1 MKKHEKSVGSHAGF
15 LLLALLTSIMT
26 LLSAC
31 GQNPTSG
38 DLPSQ
43 AVSAIYVLDSAGLLK
58 AIRHDDGKLLWQ
70 QRIATQGYGYSG
82 VLTVA
87 NQVVYV
93 VQSGEMSSTVT
104 ALDSTH
110 GSFLWHTQVPLVKD
124 SSGMLR
130 QETVKVVGNILVAE
144 IDGGQPNLPRE
155 LYALRTDTRAL
166 LWETTESDS
175 CCRGLTVV
183 SRDTISLV
191 TNHHLATFQ
200 TSTVDTF
207 QTSTGRR
214 LWQYRLD
221 GPHEVILG
229 MTALSGTIYVSTP
242 SIVWNGVRVQSQT
255 GKVLAL
261 RSSNGTT
268 VWTRTSPLL
277 SYIVGAASGVLIVQ
291 SDMGLEALR
300 TSDGTQLWQY
310 KEAGNVHHWFSY
322 ITVVNTTVF
331 VAGNSGF
338 SYADIGSILQALQLS
353 NGARLWVYRQTTG
366 VITLIGASSG
376 TLYCLLKSDF
386 QYKIAALRISDSKQL
401 WSYSL
406 DNAVNYDDAVIA
418 S

>member
-1 MKKHEKSVGSHAGF
+1 M
-15 LLLALLTSIMT
+15 
-26 LLSAC
+26 
-31 GQNPTSG
+31 
-38 DLPSQ
+38 
-43 AVSAIYVLDSAGLLK
+43 
-58 AIRHDDGKLLWQ
+58 
-70 QRIATQGYGYSG
+70 
-82 VLTVA
+82 
-87 NQVVYV
+87 
-93 VQSGEMSSTVT
+93 
-104 ALDSTH
+104 
-110 GSFLWHTQVPLVKD
+110 
-124 SSGMLR
+124 
-130 QETVKVVGNILVAE
+130 
-144 IDGGQPNLPRE
+144 
-155 LYALRTDTRAL
+155 
-166 LWETTESDS
+166 
-175 CCRGLTVV
+175 V
-183 SRDTISLV
+183 SRDTISLA
-191 TNHHLATFQ
+191 TIHHL
-200 TSTVDTF
+200 DTF

-214 LWQYRLD
+214 LWQYRLNS
-221 GPHEVILG
+221 PHEVILG
-229 MTALSGTIYVSTP
+229 MTALDGTIYVSTT
-242 SIVWNGVRVQSQT
+242 SIVWSGVRVQSQT

-268 VWTRTSPLL
+268 VWTRPLL

-300 TSDGTQLWQY
+300 SSDGTQLWQY

-322 ITVVNTTVF
+322 ITVVNTTMF